1 MYEYLGA
8 NLHMLAVVSIG
19 FSNSITPII
28 IDKSTQVHIYLLP
41 NMNYQSSSSKL
52 QFTSVL
58 MWYYLNTNWFL
69 QISFHSTEFFRFHQP
84 LLCNHYVG
92 PNSSSRLHIRFG
104 SRQQIRLQRSTLKFT
119 SILQSDDDCLGHFY
133 TYEMAMDVSNNV
145 DPIYIFIYVRIK

>member
-58 MWYYLNTNWFL
+58 MWYYLDNWF
-69 QISFHSTEFFRFHQP
+69 Q
-84 LLCNHYVG
+84 
-92 PNSSSRLHIRFG
+92 
-104 SRQQIRLQRSTLKFT
+104 
-119 SILQSDDDCLGHFY
+119 
-133 TYEMAMDVSNNV
+133 
-145 DPIYIFIYVRIK
+145 